1 MKKTITSL
9 LAGVSI
15 LFALAAPVHAQ
26 DAKPAA
32 EAPVAA
38 ATAPAAAAPEAS
50 APAAAAAPAAAPAAP
65 AEAAP
70 AAPTPQKGDTAWMMT
85 STLLVILM
93 TIPGLALF
101 YGGLVR
107 SKNMLSILMQVFF
120 IFAVIVVLWC
130 IYGYSLAFTEGN
142 AFFGNLHDRTF
153 LNGIWDPVKGA
164 FAYAATF
171 SKGVVIPE
179 FAFVAFQATFAAI
192 TCGLIVG
199 AFAER
204 AKFTAVLAFVVLW
217 FTFAYLPI
225 AHMVWFW
232 TGPDAIKDA
241 ATLATETAKAG
252 FLFQKGALDTAG
264 GTVVHINAA
273 VAGLIGS
280 YMIGKRVGYGRESMA
295 PHSVTMTMIGA
306 SLLWVGWFGFNAG
319 SALEAGDIATLAF
332 INTLLATAAATV
344 SWVFAEWI
352 FKGKPSMLGGA
363 SGAVAGLVAITP
375 ACGFVGP
382 MGALIMGLLA
392 GVICLWGVN
401 GLKKLLGADDSL
413 DVFGVH
419 GVGGILGAILTGVFA
434 APSLGGQGIFDYVA
448 NKASADYSIGSQV
461 IVQATG
467 VGVTILWSGV
477 VAIIAYKLVDIVIG
491 LRVPEEEEREGLD
504 ITTHGESA
512 YHA

>member
-1 MKKTITSL
+1 MKKTITTL
-9 LAGVSI
+9 FAGVSL
-15 LFALAAPVHAQ
+15 LFALAAPVQAQ

-32 EAPVAA
+32 APVATATAAAPEAPVAA
-38 ATAPAAAAPEAS
+38 PV
-50 APAAAAAPAAAPAAP
+50 AAAPAAP
-65 AEAAP
+65 AAP
-70 AAPTPQKGDTAWMMT
+70 AAAPTPQKGDSAWMMVA
-85 STLLVILM
+85 TLLVIMM

-107 SKNMLSILMQVFF
+107 SKNMLSILMQIFM

-153 LNGIWDPVKGA
+153 LNNIYDPIKGT

-179 FAFVAFQATFAAI
+179 FMFVAFQATFAAI
-192 TCGLIVG
+192 TCALIVG

-204 AKFTAVLAFVVLW
+204 AKFTAVLVFVVIW

-252 FLFQKGALDTAG
+252 YLFQHGALDTAG

-273 VAGLIGS
+273 VAGLVGA

-319 SALEAGDIATLAF
+319 SPLEAGDIAALAF

-401 GLKKLLGADDSL
+401 GLKRLLGADDSL

-448 NKASADYSIGSQV
+448 NKASPDYSISGQV
-461 IVQATG
+461 LIQATG
-467 VGVTILWSGV
+467 VGVTIVWSAV
-477 VAIIAYKLVDIVIG
+477 VAFIAFKLVDLVIG

-512 YHA
+512 YHM

>member
-1 MKKTITSL
+1 MKKTITTL
-9 LAGVSI
+9 LAGVSL

-26 DAKPAA
+26 DAKPAD
-32 EAPVAA
+32 APVAA
-38 ATAPAAAAPEAS
+38 ATAAAPE
-50 APAAAAAPAAAPAAP
+50 AAPAAATAAVAETAP
-65 AEAAP
+65 A
-70 AAPTPQKGDTAWMMT
+70 AAPTPQKGDNAWMMVA
-85 STLLVILM
+85 TLLVVMM

-107 SKNMLSILMQVFF
+107 SKNMLSILMQIFM

-153 LNGIWDPVKGA
+153 LNNIYDPVKGT

-179 FAFVAFQATFAAI
+179 FMFVAFQATFAAI
-192 TCGLIVG
+192 TCSLIVG

-204 AKFTAVLAFVVLW
+204 AKFTAVLLVVVIW

-252 FLFQKGALDTAG
+252 YLFQHGALDTAG

-273 VAGLIGS
+273 VAGLVGA

-319 SALEAGDIATLAF
+319 SPLEAGDISALAF

-363 SGAVAGLVAITP
+363 SGAVSGLVAITP

-401 GLKKLLGADDSL
+401 GLKRLLGADDSL

-448 NKASADYSIGSQV
+448 NKPSADYSISGQV
-461 IVQATG
+461 LIQATG
-467 VGVTILWSGV
+467 VGVTIVWSAV
-477 VAIIAYKLVDIVIG
+477 VAFIAFKLVDMVVG

-512 YHA
+512 YHM

>member
-1 MKKTITSL
+1 MKKTITTL
-9 LAGVSI
+9 LAGVSL

-26 DAKPAA
+26 DAKPAD
-32 EAPVAA
+32 APVAA
-38 ATAPAAAAPEAS
+38 ATAAAPE
-50 APAAAAAPAAAPAAP
+50 AAAAPAAAPAAATAAVAETAP
-65 AEAAP
+65 A
-70 AAPTPQKGDTAWMMT
+70 AAPTPQKGDNAWMMVA
-85 STLLVILM
+85 TLLVIMM

-107 SKNMLSILMQVFF
+107 SKNMLSILMQVFM

-153 LNGIWDPVKGA
+153 LNNIYDPVKGT

-179 FAFVAFQATFAAI
+179 FMFVAFQATFAAI
-192 TCGLIVG
+192 TCALIVG

-204 AKFTAVLAFVVLW
+204 AKFTAVLLVVVIW
-217 FTFAYLPI
+217 FTFSYLPI

-252 FLFQKGALDTAG
+252 YLFQHGALDTAG

-273 VAGLIGS
+273 VAGLVGA
-280 YMIGKRVGYGRESMA
+280 YVIGKRVGYGRESMA

-319 SALEAGDIATLAF
+319 SPLEAGDISALAF

-401 GLKKLLGADDSL
+401 GLKRLLGADDSL

-448 NKASADYSIGSQV
+448 NKPSADYSISGQV
-461 IVQATG
+461 LIQATG
-467 VGVTILWSGV
+467 VGVTIVWSAV
-477 VAIIAYKLVDIVIG
+477 VAFIAFKLVDMVIG

-512 YHA
+512 YHM